1 MEPVNNPVPIS
12 ALNEILK
19 WSVNRPE
26 WQRDALRRIIVS
38 GVIGQ
43 ADLEQLNHL
52 CRAKQFPD
60 KSDQP
65 DKQAHPLD
73 ESHIPP
79 EPGLEHSV
87 TLLSIGKLH
96 GVNRIPS
103 SQTISFGPTPGLT
116 VIYGENASGKSGY
129 ARVLKKVCRTR
140 GAPPVLLPNAFD
152 PVPTGPAT
160 GTIYCRSAGKDYP
173 VSWTDGIP
181 FDSKL
186 ASVFVFDGSTA
197 MHYISQDGPT
207 SFTPSGLDVLPQ
219 LSKLCDAIG
228 QFIQSDIERM
238 TADIDATAR
247 NWIYAEGTS
256 VGSLIRNMS
265 AETKPEDIDQ
275 LSGLDA
281 TQTYRLK
288 ELDEA
293 LKSDPKQKAA
303 ESRAAA
309 ARLRA
314 FLVKMSDGAVKLA
327 EDKVSGLK
335 TLAANAKTSGE
346 AAKEFAGK
354 RFDTD
359 TLAGTGGGLWR
370 KLWDAAR
377 EFSVGAAYIDQGFP
391 VSTHSARCVLCQ
403 QELESDAVQRFK
415 EFNDFCSD
423 ESQRL
428 AEDAANQL
436 KGAATT
442 YERLEPLSAEQE
454 KVEADLGSVSQ
465 TNRDAIAEF
474 VRDAD
479 ARLETIKGNLKTSTW
494 SQPDVIGTS
503 PVAVIE
509 SLVDLLE
516 SRAKTEES
524 AENPETRQQLEV
536 ERAELKAREWLSCTK
551 SEVLA
556 QIECFK
562 QVATLEIC
570 KKDTVT
576 TGITSKNTELTGLLV
591 TDMFCKR
598 FKDEAEGL
606 GLSTLDVKLEKI
618 EGEKAETRFGLRFE
632 SQSALALRDV
642 ASEGEQ
648 RCIALAAFLAELSQA
663 SHQSALVFDDP
674 VSSLDHWH
682 REKIAARL
690 VKESSTRQVVV
701 FTHDA
706 VFLNDLESI
715 AAKTAVDA
723 TFRYLEW
730 NGSEPG
736 WCYDGLPWDCKSP
749 EDRIDK
755 LQKKQQELAK
765 SWGPKPTDTNVSQMR
780 DAYSWLRRT
789 IERIVE
795 RVVFG
800 DVVFRFRSYVNLKN
814 LDKVVGFSQTECD
827 ELSRLF
833 KRCSEVG
840 PHDSAQGKQGAIP
853 EPKDLKKDID
863 DTLQLLAQ
871 VRARQKAKASP
882 PGPQS
887 AGKSSPSPTP
897 HTTTQP

>member
-442 YERLEPLSAEQE
+442 YERLEPLSAE
-454 KVEADLGSVSQ
+454 
-465 TNRDAIAEF
+465 
-474 VRDAD
+474 
-479 ARLETIKGNLKTSTW
+479 
-494 SQPDVIGTS
+494 
-503 PVAVIE
+503 
-509 SLVDLLE
+509 
-516 SRAKTEES
+516 
-524 AENPETRQQLEV
+524 NPETRQQREV